1 MLQGESRITWP
12 ELRFPPINLWVMAPR
27 VSVHANELPS
37 QSSNEDTRTHR
48 WQRPGLKKTNA
59 LQPVT
64 RNINRRLESLLAL
77 RGGKR

>member
-12 ELRFPPINLWVMAPR
+12 ELRFPPINLWVMATM
-27 VSVHANELPS
+27 PS
-37 QSSNEDTRTHR
+37 QSSEEDTRTHR

-64 RNINRRLESLLAL
+64 RNVNRRLESLLAL